1 MHYGR
6 KLVGTVLAEFTLI
19 LYIRFAKS
27 GAGYSAG
34 YGRVGTIAVA

>member
-6 KLVGTVLAEFTLI
+6 KSVGTAMSELIFI

-34 YGRVGTIAVA
+34 YGRVGTIVA